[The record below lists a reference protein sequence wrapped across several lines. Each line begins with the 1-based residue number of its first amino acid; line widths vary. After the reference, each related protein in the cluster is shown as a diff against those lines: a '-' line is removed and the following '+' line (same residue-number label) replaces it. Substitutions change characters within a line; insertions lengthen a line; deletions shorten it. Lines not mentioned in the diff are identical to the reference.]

1 MANKGRRYPAEYRK
15 RVVAL
20 VRGGQSPEELALE
33 YEASPRAIRRW
44 VMDAD
49 AAEGRRAD
57 GWTREEREELQELQ
71 RENRRLKKENAFLK
85 KAAAWF
91 ARETSSGGID

>member
-1 MANKGRRYPAEYRK
+1 MGSPGRRYTAEYRK
-15 RVVAL
+15 RLVAL
-20 VRGGQSPEELALE
+20 VRSGRSAEEVAEE

-49 AAEGRRAD
+49 AAEGRGGD
-57 GWTREEREELQELQ
+57 GWTKEEREELKRLE
-71 RENRRLKKENAFLK
+71 RENRRLQRENAFLK

-91 ARETSSGGID
+91 ARETSSGGTD

>member
-1 MANKGRRYPAEYRK
+1 MGSHGRRYTAEYRK

-20 VRGGQSPEELALE
+20 VRSGGSPEEVAQE

-49 AAEGRRAD
+49 VAEGRGDD
-57 GWTREEREELQELQ
+57 GWTKEEREELKQLE
-71 RENRRLKKENAFLK
+71 RENRRLKRENAFLK

-91 ARETSSGGID
+91 ARETSSGGTD

>member
-1 MANKGRRYPAEYRK
+1 MAKNGRRYTAEYRK
-15 RVVAL
+15 RIVAL
-20 VRGGQSPEELALE
+20 VRSGRVPEEIALE

-49 AAEGRRAD
+49 RAEGRSAD
-57 GWTREEREELQELQ
+57 GWTKEERQELQ
-71 RENRRLKKENAFLK
+71 RLERENRRLKRENAFLK
-85 KAAAWF
+85 RAAAWF

>member
-1 MANKGRRYPAEYRK
+1 MAKNGRRYTAEYRK
-15 RVVAL
+15 RIVAL
-20 VRGGQSPEELALE
+20 VRSGRTAEDLALE

-44 VMDAD
+44 VMQAD
-49 AAEGRRAD
+49 AAEGRAAD
-57 GWTREEREELQELQ
+57 GWTKEERKELQRLE
-71 RENRRLKKENAFLK
+71 RENRRLQRENAFLK